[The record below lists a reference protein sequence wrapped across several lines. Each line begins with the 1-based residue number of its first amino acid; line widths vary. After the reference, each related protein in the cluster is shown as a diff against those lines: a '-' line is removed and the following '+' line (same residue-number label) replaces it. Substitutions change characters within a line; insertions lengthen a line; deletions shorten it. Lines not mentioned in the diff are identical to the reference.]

1 MARVTRSVFLH
12 GGAASFGAAVL
23 AACGAPGAGST
34 GTSGSAASGSTGTT
48 AQGASTSAPA
58 SPAKRPTTLLLGND
72 WTAGDRRKIIDA
84 WLARANQVYPHIKT
98 DLADNADTQEKI
110 IAQFAADLQGDL
122 VMVDQHLVPVFGPKN
137 VLEDISSTVASLK
150 FDFNSIFD
158 IQNIT
163 SFGGK
168 RHGMLVQLNSNV
180 WVYNKSMFQQFGVA
194 EPTANWTWLDH
205 LDAAR
210 RLSKPDEGRWG
221 MRVRADVYPWF
232 WQAGVEFLA
241 PDGKKTLFD
250 SGPARAVWQHV
261 VEIVTRHRAA
271 PSALEETDKKP
282 AFQTGGYAT
291 IVQSSPGAPLT
302 KQIDGKFVWE
312 VMPTPKHPTSGKPPA
327 LVVTGHNWAIT
338 KKATQRGNLTEAAQV
353 LIELYHK
360 EVQELYNNGSLAPG
374 SLPILK
380 SVATSPE
387 ALKPPPQN
395 AKVIVDQVPTG
406 RNYDKIVGFL
416 DMHRVIGPELD
427 KAIDGLQSAND
438 AAAQVQQLADA
449 ALANAAR

>member
-1 MARVTRSVFLH
+1 MSRIARVSRTQFLRA
-12 GGAASFGAAVL
+12 GAGTLAAGVL
-23 AACGAPGAGST
+23 AACGAP
-34 GTSGSAASGSTGTT
+34 SGGTT
-48 AQGASTSAPA
+48 QAVATGVPA
-58 SPAKRPTTLLLGND
+58 PAKRPTTLLLGND
-72 WTAGDRRKIIDA
+72 WTGGDRRKIVDA

-110 IAQFAADLQGDL
+110 IAQFAADQQGDL
-122 VMVDQHLVPVFGPKN
+122 VMVDQHMIPVFGPKN
-137 VLEDISSTVASLK
+137 VLEDISSTMATLK

-158 IQNIT
+158 IPNIT

-168 RHGMLVQLNSNV
+168 RHGTLIQLNSNV
-180 WVYNKSMFQQFGVA
+180 WVYNKNMFQQFGVA
-194 EPTANWTWLDH
+194 EPTAAWTWNDH
-205 LDAAR
+205 LEAAR
-210 RLSKPDEGRWG
+210 RLSKPDENRWG
-221 MRVRADVYPWF
+221 MNVRADMYPWF
-232 WQAGVEFLA
+232 WQAGVDYLTA
-241 PDGKKTLFD
+241 DGKKTQFD

-271 PSALEETDKKP
+271 PSQAENAEKRPT
-282 AFQTGGYAT
+282 FQNGNYAT
-291 IVQSSPGAPLT
+291 IVQSSPGRPLT
-302 KQIDGKFVWE
+302 AQIDGKFVWE
-312 VMPTPKHPTSGKPPA
+312 VMPTPKHPSSGRPPA

-360 EVQELYNNGSLAPG
+360 EVQELYNNGTLAPG

-380 SVATSPE
+380 SVATSAE

-427 KAIDGLQSAND
+427 KALNGLQSAND

>member
-1 MARVTRSVFLH
+1 MPRVSRSAFLRR
-12 GGAASFGAAVL
+12 GGAASLAAGVL
-23 AACGAPGAGST
+23 AACGGPGS
-34 GTSGSAASGSTGTT
+34 GTASSPSGA
-48 AQGASTSAPA
+48 TSAPA
-58 SPAKRPTTLLLGND
+58 APAKRPTSLLLGND
-72 WTAGDRRKIIDA
+72 WTAGDRRKIVDA
-84 WLARANQVYPHIKT
+84 WIARANQVYPHIKT

-110 IAQFAADLQGDL
+110 IAQFAADQQGDL
-122 VMVDQHLVPVFGPKN
+122 VMVDQHLIPVFGPKN
-137 VLEDISSTVASLK
+137 VLEDISSTMASLK
-150 FDFNSIFD
+150 FDINSIFD

-168 RHGMLVQLNSNV
+168 RHGTLIQLNSNV
-180 WVYNKSMFQQFGVA
+180 WVYNKDMFQQSGVA
-194 EPTANWTWLDH
+194 EPTANWTWNDH
-205 LDAAR
+205 LEAAR
-210 RLSKPDEGRWG
+210 RLSRPEEGRWG
-221 MRVRADVYPWF
+221 MRVRADMYPWF
-232 WQAGVEFLA
+232 WQAGVDYLA

-261 VEIVTRHRAA
+261 VEIVARHRAA
-271 PSALEETDKKP
+271 PSALEETDKRP
-282 AFQTGGYAT
+282 SFQTGGYAT
-291 IVQSSPGAPLT
+291 IVQSSPGVPLT

-327 LVVTGHNWAIT
+327 LVVTGHSWAIT

-380 SVATSPE
+380 SVATSAE

-395 AKVIVDQVPTG
+395 GKVIVDQVPAG

-427 KAIDGLQSAND
+427 KAINGQQSAND
-438 AAAQVQQLADA
+438 TAAAVQQLADA